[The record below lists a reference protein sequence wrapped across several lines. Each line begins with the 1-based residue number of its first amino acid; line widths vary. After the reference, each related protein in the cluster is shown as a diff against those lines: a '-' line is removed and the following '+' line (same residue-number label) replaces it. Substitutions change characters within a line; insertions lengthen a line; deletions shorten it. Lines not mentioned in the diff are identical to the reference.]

1 MEPTIPTSFIP
12 KRPMMSAAPASAP
25 THRRSVGVLSLLTA
39 IIVLGTLASFAGV
52 YLYEQQLI
60 SQKQSLEAAI
70 AEARDGIGTDFITD
84 MRRLDA
90 RIDGVQE
97 LIKNHIVVTPIF
109 KELEAKTLRSVQY
122 KDFSYSYTP
131 EDKSKLQE
139 VTVELTGTAKS
150 YATIAL
156 QSDAFSDSTLIKNPV
171 FSNLT
176 LDEKTR
182 AINFR
187 LVFTV
192 DPLGLSYQSFIDSM
206 NKQQTITPT
215 TALPTSPADMINQP
229 TP

>member
-1 MEPTIPTSFIP
+1 MEPAIPTSFIP
-12 KRPMMSAAPASAP
+12 KRPVMSESLTSAP
-25 THRRSVGVLSLLTA
+25 RRTKTVGALSLITT
-39 IIVLGTLASFAGV
+39 IIVLGTLASFGGV
-52 YLYEQQLI
+52 YFYEQQLL
-60 SQKQSLEAAI
+60 SQKAKLETLI
-70 AEARDGIGTDFITD
+70 TEARDGIGTDFVAD

-90 RIDGVQE
+90 RIDGVKQ
-97 LIKNHIVVTPIF
+97 LIKNHIIVTPIF

-122 KDFSYSYTP
+122 KDFSYTYTP
-131 EDKSKLQE
+131 DDKTKPQQ
-139 VTVELTGTAKS
+139 VTVELTGSAKS

-176 LDEKTR
+176 VDEKTK

-192 DPLGLSYQSFIDSM
+192 DPAALSYQAFIDSM
-206 NKQQTITPT
+206 KTPQPQTPT
-215 TALPTSPADMINQP
+215 TTAPVVDQSVNQV